1 MTKLEGVA
9 LVGDIGGTNARLAL
23 VNLADGTLSDPI
35 VYSAVDN
42 PSLEQVIL
50 RFKKECGQPFDVGC
64 IAIACP
70 ISGDHIK
77 MTNNPWEFSIK
88 EMKAHTGLRT
98 LLVVNDFTAMS
109 MAAAV
114 LPPSKLIKVGGG
126 ERDLNGPA
134 AIYGAGTGLGVG
146 HLIRIGQKWYPLPG
160 EGGHVDMAPANPEQD
175 KILLALRKRYGHVS
189 YERLLSGPGLVNICA
204 AVAAEHGRDTLS
216 FTPADVTRGAFAAT
230 PDPDCR
236 KAVDIF
242 CDIMGSFGGDLAL
255 GMATTGGVFIAGG
268 VVIHFLDYFV
278 KSPFRK
284 SFEDKGRFVNM
295 LKKIPVYVVT
305 DPLAGLQGSAA
316 VIRQELGAV
325 L

>member
-1 MTKLEGVA
+1 MKGRCHLREGHV
-9 LVGDIGGTNARLAL
+9 LA
-23 VNLADGTLSDPI
+23 G
-35 VYSAVDN
+35 
-42 PSLEQVIL
+42 
-50 RFKKECGQPFDVGC
+50 
-64 IAIACP
+64 
-70 ISGDHIK
+70 
-77 MTNNPWEFSIK
+77 
-88 EMKAHTGLRT
+88 
-98 LLVVNDFTAMS
+98 
-109 MAAAV
+109 
-114 LPPSKLIKVGGG
+114 
-126 ERDLNGPA
+126 
-134 AIYGAGTGLGVG
+134 
-146 HLIRIGQKWYPLPG
+146 G

-216 FTPADVTRGAFAAT
+216 FTPADVTRGAFAAP

>member
-1 MTKLEGVA
+1 MTRLEGVA

-23 VNLADGTLSDPI
+23 VNLADGKLSDPI

-50 RFKKECGQPFDVGC
+50 RFKKECGQSFDVGC

-70 ISGDHIK
+70 ITGDHVK
-77 MTNNPWEFSIK
+77 MTNNPWEFSIS
-88 EMKAHTGLRT
+88 EMKKNTGLKE

-114 LPPSKLIKVGGG
+114 LTPDKLIKVGGG
-126 ERDLNGPA
+126 ERDINGPA

-146 HLIRIGQKWYPLPG
+146 HLIHIGDKWYPLPG
-160 EGGHVDMAPANPEQD
+160 EGGHVDMAPANEEQD
-175 KILLALRKRYGHVS
+175 KILLALRKRFGHVS
-189 YERLLSGPGLVNICA
+189 YERVLSGPGLVNICA
-204 AVAAEHGRDTLS
+204 AIASEHGRDTSS
-216 FTPADVTRGAFAAT
+216 FTPADVTKGALAAS

-236 KAVDIF
+236 KALDVF
-242 CDIMGSFGGDLAL
+242 CDMMGSFGGDLAL
-255 GMATTGGVFIAGG
+255 GMGTSGGVFIAGG

-284 SFEDKGRFVNM
+284 SFEDKGRFNEM

-316 VIRQELGAV
+316 VIRQALGAV